1 MPYQHYTWTQVWN
14 PLEARRAGCLRSI
27 IQGTQRVL
35 AVAQRSPAVTIWDLR
50 GATIQAFETGNE
62 LRAAVAA
69 LSVLA
74 ATAMLRIH
82 EYIVYEG
89 ASLRPRGLEQLV
101 LSDLEGDRVATRG
114 DARVWRARQ
123 ALRMCDIDI
132 SGNTPGML
140 VVRLRAWKFG
150 LPGAEHTIPIRCSA
164 DWAVCAHCCVSKFLS
179 IRRAARMVSQAV
191 TTISWLAQL
200 SDGSFITED
209 QVTQHIRNSAR
220 LAGLQNWTTCT
231 PHSLRRGG
239 ATQLLAASGD
249 KTMVREVGRWR
260 SEKGINP
267 YLVTHVHRYH
277 EAWERARD
285 DVRTQGGTLGTAA
298 RPIYTLAPGGGSIPL
313 SQGALGVRLGTAL
326 PSATPTQPP
335 GHAAWTTTP
344 PFGRRVA
351 LSLHVT
357 PPRGPAQPQFPPP
370 RWPHH
375 PPSSAPPPTPGRSP
389 APRGGK

>member
-1 MPYQHYTWTQVWN
+1 
-14 PLEARRAGCLRSI
+14 
-27 IQGTQRVL
+27 
-35 AVAQRSPAVTIWDLR
+35 
-50 GATIQAFETGNE
+50 
-62 LRAAVAA
+62 VAA

-82 EYIVYEG
+82 EYVVYEG
-89 ASLRPRGLEQLV
+89 RSLRTRGLEQLV
-101 LSDLEGDRVATRG
+101 LSDLDGDKAATRG

-123 ALRMCDIDI
+123 ALRMCDLDFLERA
-132 SGNTPGML
+132 PGTL
-140 VVRLRAWKFG
+140 VLRLRAWKFG

-179 IRRAARMVSQAV
+179 IRRVARTRLQTAS
-191 TTISWLAQL
+191 TISWLAQL

-220 LAGLQNWTTCT
+220 LAGLQNWAACT

-239 ATQLLAASGD
+239 ATQLLTASGD

-260 SEKGINP
+260 SETGVDP
-267 YLVTHVHRYH
+267 YLVTHSHRYH
-277 EAWERARD
+277 EAWERAMED
-285 DVRTQGGTLGTAA
+285 PRTQGATLGTAA
-298 RPIYTLAPGGGSIPL
+298 RPTYTLAPGGGRIPL
-313 SQGALGVRLGTAL
+313 SQGALGVSLGTAL

-335 GHAAWTTTP
+335 GLAAWTTTP

-351 LSLHVT
+351 LPLPVT

-370 RWPHH
+370 RWPSL
-375 PPSSAPPPTPGRSP
+375 PPSSTPPLTPGQSL